1 MIMKCRFKTR
11 DNRCAGK
18 YEGFACIQ
26 KQCACFAEAQNC
38 EHHETT
44 GDYCRKYGRF
54 GCVGKDSCGSLV
66 DYLEAV
72 AADAE
77 SCCS

>member
-1 MIMKCRFKTR
+1 MTIMKCKFKTN
-11 DNRCAGK
+11 DNRCTGK
-18 YEGFACIQ
+18 YLGFACIQ
-26 KQCACFAEAQNC
+26 RQCAYFIDAQKC
-38 EHHETT
+38 EHHETS

-72 AADAE
+72 AAE
-77 SCCS
+77 TVS